1 MIAKSIMLTKYSV
14 MPELSFLVMKVSILT
29 SKTSF
34 MLLNIIKVG
43 KMNSSI
49 VMVGTYNYHTV
60 KKSKENLGNF
70 VRLELNYNDY

>member
-1 MIAKSIMLTKYSV
+1 MLTKYSV
-14 MPELSFLVMKVSILT
+14 MPELSFLVMKVSIMT

-70 VRLELNYNDY
+70 VRLELNNNDYY